1 MWLFGRKGPSGFTKS
16 STAEEVTQ
24 GIDASGLTAIVTGK
38 VHLLFLSS
46 KLISIYL
53 FFFNSYHAILC
64 SIFSS
69 LDKILQLE
77 DNMDHPFSS
86 YMDDWIILNQFLE
99 DNIRILDSGRY
110 LTC

>member
-1 MWLFGRKGPSGFTKS
+1 MWFFRRKGPSGFSSS

-53 FFFNSYHAILC
+53 F
-64 SIFSS
+64 SS
-69 LDKILQLE
+69 TLIMLFCAVYFHLFIRFYSWKII
-77 DNMDHPFSS
+77 
-86 YMDDWIILNQFLE
+86 WITHFLV
-99 DNIRILDSGRY
+99 IWMTG
-110 LTC
+110 